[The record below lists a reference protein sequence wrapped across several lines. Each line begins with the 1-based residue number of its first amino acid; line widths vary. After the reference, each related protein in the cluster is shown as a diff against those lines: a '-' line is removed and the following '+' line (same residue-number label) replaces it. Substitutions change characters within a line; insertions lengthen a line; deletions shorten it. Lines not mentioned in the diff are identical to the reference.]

1 MNALSSPIPFIKYRL
16 DIKTTLNL
24 RLQWTILSL
33 LCSMEV
39 DQPIIEFYLLSKGP
53 TIQAQGIFQGH
64 DDIVEDVQ
72 LCPSR
77 YAILGQAQR
86 YLSLDLSNLKL
97 RSILFFDLAIIPE
110 VKKSQKQ
117 NTIIGL
123 RTCNNILSMAQLVSG
138 RNDFMIKVRLCR
150 MWDVINHKINGK
162 LIIVEMIFIDEKENL
177 IYRMMGTNQVNR
189 IKAMLKEVSLFTIK
203 NFKVVETTFAYR
215 PIASPLNII
224 LSASTVINN
233 LSEDIVDIPINEFQF
248 IKPIMIDS
256 RVNNHTVL
264 SGEVSFFT
272 THARRIYVNL
282 DIDYLRYLVQKFTTM
297 PMEVQITKRL
307 LKFLMSLRRK
317 SKARRISSTV
327 QYPVEHPKKFG
338 KFGMSPSKGVL
349 FCGPPGYGKTLLAK
363 TIVNECQAN
372 FISFKS
378 PEFLTM
384 WFGDS
389 EANVRE
395 IFYKARASAP
405 CVLFIDELDSI
416 STQRG
421 SSVRDAGGAADRVL
435 SEFLTQM
442 DGINAKK
449 TIFIIGSTNIP
460 NIIDPELLHPGR
472 LDQLI
477 YISFPDEDSRHQ
489 IFKACLR
496 KSPIFKDID
505 LRAPAKYT
513 QGFSGADITEIY
525 QRACKYAIQ
534 ENIEKDF
541 EREIRRRNNLE
552 AMEEDVDDKVSEI
565 KPAHFKE
572 SMKYA
577 RRSISD
583 ANINNMGVTTETV
596 ADLFVTFAG
605 GADKDDLYS

>member
-1 MNALSSPIPFIKYRL
+1 MLKSLRIERRNLQNWYRL

-33 LCSMEV
+33 LCS
-39 DQPIIEFYLLSKGP
+39 IEGDAKSPGSGASNLKPSAEGP

-64 DDIVEDVQ
+64 DNTVEDVQ
-72 LCPSR
+72 FCPSR

-86 YLSLDLSNLKL
+86 YLSLDLSNLRL

-117 NTIIGL
+117 NTTIGL
-123 RTCNNILSMAQLVSG
+123 RTCNNILSMAQ
-138 RNDFMIKVRLCR
+138 
-150 MWDVINHKINGK
+150 
-162 LIIVEMIFIDEKENL
+162 
-177 IYRMMGTNQVNR
+177 
-189 IKAMLKEVSLFTIK
+189 
-203 NFKVVETTFAYR
+203 
-215 PIASPLNII
+215 
-224 LSASTVINN
+224 
-233 LSEDIVDIPINEFQF
+233 
-248 IKPIMIDS
+248 
-256 RVNNHTVL
+256 
-264 SGEVSFFT
+264 
-272 THARRIYVNL
+272 
-282 DIDYLRYLVQKFTTM
+282 
-297 PMEVQITKRL
+297 
-307 LKFLMSLRRK
+307 
-317 SKARRISSTV
+317 TV

-349 FCGPPGYGKTLLAK
+349 FCGPPGYGKILLAK
-363 TIVNECQAN
+363 TIAIECQAN
-372 FISFKS
+372 FISFKG
-378 PEFLTM
+378 PKFLTM

-416 STQRG
+416 ATQRG
-421 SSVRDAGGAADRVL
+421 SSIRDVGGAADRVL

-460 NIIDPELLHPGR
+460 NIIDPALLHP
-472 LDQLI
+472 
-477 YISFPDEDSRHQ
+477 
-489 IFKACLR
+489 
-496 KSPIFKDID
+496 D
-505 LRAPAKYT
+505 LRAPAKYK

-525 QRACKYAIQ
+525 QCACKYAIQ

-541 EREIRRRNNLE
+541 EREIRRRDNLE

-565 KPAHFKE
+565 KPAHFEE

-583 ANINNMGVTTETV
+583 ANINNMGVTTETA
-596 ADLFVTFAG
+596 ADLFITSAG
-605 GADKDDLYS
+605 GADKYDLYS